1 MLKAVWNVLKKIFG
15 IIFIILSPLK
25 RLICRRKRRNS
36 DTLLPLTNHY
46 TIPDDFGQVPS
57 ESQNELEAWDS
68 WDTDNQS
75 SNSRGSG
82 YHGNQYS
89 RPRTTSRQE
98 SESEP
103 DIDFFQDM
111 APDIKKQK
119 RILVKK
125 KQDTQTISSSKF
137 AVTSDVPLST
147 GSELESWDEKGSA
160 WDAVAEEDL
169 SWQAEA
175 ALKEKRRI
183 ERQERNLEQQKRKQ
197 ERELHK
203 ATKRDGPFSAV
214 RLS

>member
-1 MLKAVWNVLKKIFG
+1 MVYL
-15 IIFIILSPLK
+15 
-25 RLICRRKRRNS
+25 
-36 DTLLPLTNHY
+36 
-46 TIPDDFGQVPS
+46 
-57 ESQNELEAWDS
+57 NELEAWDS

-119 RILVKK
+119 R
-125 KQDTQTISSSKF
+125 
-137 AVTSDVPLST
+137 

-203 ATKRDGPFSAV
+203 ATKRDGPFSAQ
-214 RLS
+214 RKKQTNACSLIRFSSIR